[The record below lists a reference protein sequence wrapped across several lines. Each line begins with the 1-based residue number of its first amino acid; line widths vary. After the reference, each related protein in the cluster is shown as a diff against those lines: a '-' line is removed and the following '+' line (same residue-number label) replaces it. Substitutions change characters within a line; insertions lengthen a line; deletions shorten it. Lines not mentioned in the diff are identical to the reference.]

1 LVRRL
6 ISRIF
11 VFIILFQLAPFY
23 ISRDS
28 VVKGAGTRT
37 IRFLNYSDGLNYTT
51 VGNTSE
57 TVPPGGIP
65 FTLKVV
71 LDGQTNN
78 LSAWQV
84 GVIFD
89 NNSIRCTNI
98 LIPENDSSYVFYG
111 TQEFSDVDF
120 RNETQDGKYGA
131 PTRVVAGASLFNPSQ
146 LVNVSNALLCL
157 MTWTVLKTGN
167 YSLSFL
173 AGAFPPY
180 TFLLDFLGYNIPV
193 ATADFSLNAISA
205 VSKPV
210 AVFTVSPQNPRAN
223 DTVTFDASKSYDPNR
238 EAITAFTWDFGDN
251 TTATNV
257 NSAITVHKYSNK
269 GPYQV
274 NLTVTAADG
283 RTGSTVGQLQV
294 GSIPTATFNYLVNGI
309 RPSKILPNTDEVTFN
324 ASESV
329 APDGMIVTYQW
340 DFGDNSTFTSID
352 SISSHRF
359 LARGVYNVKLKVV
372 DNNGLYNSKII
383 SLQVGNPPTVSFTW
397 TPTSPLVGE
406 AVSFS
411 ALSTAELGT
420 SIVEY
425 EWDFGFEPW
434 ARKESSNSTMTHIY
448 YSEGNWTLNL
458 TVYDTDGLHTSS
470 NETISVS
477 FSAVR
482 DMKTEKTLIG
492 QGYTDAISVT
502 LQTPD
507 YYFVAQGSENVTIDL
522 TLYANSSLIYS
533 ESILFEESNVTVALP
548 LSFKWNTTGFAYG
561 SYRLS
566 AYAVV
571 SKRLGHPMESN
582 ITCDVP
588 VHVGVPGDINNDGIV
603 NMRDVQN
610 AVYMFNS
617 FPGTV
622 RWNPDADIDDNG
634 RIDMRDINIVVINFN
649 RHE

>member
-1 LVRRL
+1 MVRRL

-23 ISRDS
+23 ISRVS
-28 VVKGAGTRT
+28 MVKGAGTRT
-37 IRFLNYSDGLNYTT
+37 IRIVNYSDGLNYTT

-65 FTLKVV
+65 FTVKVM

-84 GVIFD
+84 GVSFD

-98 LIPENDSSYVFYG
+98 LIPENDPSYVFYG
-111 TQEFSDVDF
+111 KPADSSVDF
-120 RNETQDGKYGA
+120 SNETQDGKYGT
-131 PTRVVAGASLFNPSQ
+131 PTRVAAGALIFDPSQ
-146 LVNVSNALLCL
+146 SVTVSNALLCL

-173 AGAFPPY
+173 PSAFSLY
-180 TFLLDFLGYNIPV
+180 TFLLDSLGYNIPV
-193 ATADFSLNAISA
+193 ASADFSLSAIGA

-223 DTVTFDASKSYDPNR
+223 NTVTFDASKSYDPNK
-238 EAITAFTWDFGDN
+238 EAIIAYNWDFGDN

-274 NLTVTAADG
+274 NLTVTTADA
-283 RTGSTVGQLQV
+283 RTGSTVEQLQV

-324 ASESV
+324 ASEST

-359 LARGVYNVKLKVV
+359 LARGVYNVSLTVV

-406 AVSFS
+406 TVSFS
-411 ALSTAELGT
+411 AFSTAELAT
-420 SIVEY
+420 SIVRY
-425 EWDFGFEPW
+425 KWDFGFEPW

-448 YSEGNWTLNL
+448 YSVGDFTLNL
-458 TVYDTDGLHTSS
+458 TAYDTDGLHTSC

-502 LQTPD
+502 LQTPW
-507 YYFVAQGSENVTIDL
+507 YVLVAQGGVNETIDL
-522 TLYANSSLIYS
+522 TLYANSSSIYS
-533 ESILFEESNVTVALP
+533 ESILFEKSNWTVALP
-548 LSFKWNTTGFAYG
+548 LSFRWNTTGFAYG
-561 SYRLS
+561 NYTLS

-571 SKRLGHPMESN
+571 SGPGHMESN
-582 ITCDVP
+582 ITSDVP

-617 FPGTV
+617 FLGTA

-649 RHE
+649 RRE